1 VASKASSSKK
11 KSSSSKSSAK
21 GKSTAQKKK
30 SAASARKSAASA
42 KKFLE
47 AVAAGDA
54 AKVKKLLEKD
64 PELASSRDPAGV
76 SATLHAA
83 YNGHH
88 EVLEALF
95 GTGIEPDLFEA
106 AAVGRQGRVEEIL
119 EADPG
124 AVESTSPDGFSPLGL
139 AAFFGHSRLV
149 ELLLAHGA
157 DPNRPSENAMKVAP
171 LHSAVAHRGPA
182 AALEMARLLLANGA
196 RVDVVQAGGW
206 TPLHQ
211 AAASGHEELV
221 RLLRAHGADLTAQ
234 SDDGRTSQQIAEER
248 GHRALAV
255 TLAPPTAALQA

>member
-1 VASKASSSKK
+1 MASKASSSKK

-21 GKSTAQKKK
+21 SKSSAQNEKA
-30 SAASARKSAASA
+30 AASTKKAAA
-42 KKFLE
+42 ATKQFLE
-47 AVAAGDA
+47 VIAAGDA

-64 PELASSRDPAGV
+64 PELASSRDPSGV
-76 SATLHAA
+76 SAALHAA

-88 EVLEALF
+88 EVLEVLF
-95 GTGIEPDLFEA
+95 ETGIELDLFEA

-119 EADPG
+119 AADPE
-124 AVESTSPDGFSPLGL
+124 AVEATSPDGFSPLGL

-149 ELLLAHGA
+149 ELFLAHGA

-221 RLLRAHGADLTAQ
+221 RLLRAHGADLTAL
-234 SDDGRTSQQIAEER
+234 SDDGRTPQQIAEER
-248 GHRALAV
+248 GHRKLAS
-255 TLAPPTAALQA
+255 TLAPPAAALQA